1 MFFSGR
7 PSPRAFCLS
16 VAWTICVAL
25 AGCASTQPP
34 VTAKSTPVD
43 ARPNGIALRSS
54 DGTLFITDDKTSAVL
69 SSRHGEG
76 FVPFASIP
84 TVAEQGVSLSQI
96 AFTGSGSLLVERFGF
111 GTASAIFDIPASG
124 PAVPIS
130 GLDPARRRL
139 GLAVIGNGKL
149 LSSWFIKAG
158 KAPPRGGVSLV
169 TYDPSTHVAVERDL
183 LAGLGKP
190 VGMAVKGD
198 TLFVA
203 EQDQNVI
210 VKASLDALLSA
221 SGPATSAAPVA
232 HVDGPDLM
240 AIDDSGT
247 LYTKCNPTG
256 LCKITPDG
264 TVTVIANDFQDARG
278 VAIDSANHVL
288 YVIDRAHSASGT
300 SYVRTIPLN

>member
-1 MFFSGR
+1 
-7 PSPRAFCLS
+7 
-16 VAWTICVAL
+16 
-25 AGCASTQPP
+25 
-34 VTAKSTPVD
+34 VD
-43 ARPNGIALRSS
+43 ARPNGIALRPT

-69 SSRHGEG
+69 SSNHGES

-84 TVAEQGVSLSQI
+84 AVAEQGVSLSQI
-96 AFTGSGSLLVERFGF
+96 AFADSGSLLVERFGF
-111 GTASAIFDIPASG
+111 GSASAIFDIHGSG

-130 GLDPARRRL
+130 GIDPARRRL
-139 GLAVIGNGKL
+139 GLTVIGDGKL

-203 EQDQNVI
+203 DQDQNLI
-210 VKASLDALLSA
+210 VKASLGALSST
-221 SGPATSAAPVA
+221 SGPATSAATLA
-232 HVDGPDLM
+232 HIHGPDLM
-240 AIDDSGT
+240 AIDDSGA

-256 LCKITPDG
+256 LCKVAPDG
-264 TVTVIANDFQDARG
+264 TVSVIANDFQDARG
-278 VAIDSANHVL
+278 VAIDSGRHVL
-288 YVIDRAHSASGT
+288 YVVDRAHSASGT
-300 SYVRTIPLN
+300 SYVRTIPLK